1 MSPLTDDQMKNT
13 ITLNM
18 DFSGL
23 DTVGDN
29 ISTVFR
35 HVNAVK
41 LYNMPLGFF
50 SIFDAMCP

>member
-1 MSPLTDDQMKNT
+1 MMYNLLFPMFTRKSKLLEGGKKDMSPLTDDQTKNT

-29 ISTVFR
+29 ISTEL
-35 HVNAVK
+35 N
-41 LYNMPLGFF
+41 
-50 SIFDAMCP
+50 